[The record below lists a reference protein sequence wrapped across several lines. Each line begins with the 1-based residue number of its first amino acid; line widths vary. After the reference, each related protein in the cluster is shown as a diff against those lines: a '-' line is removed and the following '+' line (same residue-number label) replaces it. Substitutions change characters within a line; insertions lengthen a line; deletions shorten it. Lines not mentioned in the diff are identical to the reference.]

1 MLAADTAGSDV
12 MTTAISASDHEAEPR
27 LSHFPVSFFAMVM
40 GLAGLAIALEKAGGT
55 IPVLQDAGHLVL
67 ALAGG
72 LFVLLALL
80 YGAKALLQPK
90 AVREEFAHPVRVHF
104 VPTIA
109 ISLILLSIAALDL
122 SRDLAAG
129 LLLIGAP
136 LQLALTLLVL
146 DRWINR
152 EHFQTPHLN
161 PAWFIPIVGNM
172 LVPIAGVSLGYREA
186 SWLFFAVGIVF
197 WLPLFA
203 VILNRIVFHQ
213 PLPDRLRPTLF
224 ILIAPP
230 AVGFLAYLKLS
241 GGIDAFARILYFF
254 GLFLT
259 LLLLTQLPRLRH
271 IAFYLSWWAYSFPL
285 AAITVATFAMA
296 EQTGVSAYRQI
307 GFVLLAFTSLLVA
320 GLLLR
325 TGIAVARRQICQP
338 E

>member
-1 MLAADTAGSDV
+1 
-12 MTTAISASDHEAEPR
+12 MTTAISARGHEAEPR
-27 LSHFPVSFFAMVM
+27 LSHFPVSFFSVVM
-40 GLAGLAIALEKAGGT
+40 GLAGLSIALEKAGST
-55 IPVLQDAGHLVL
+55 IPALQVVGHTVL
-67 ALAGG
+67 ALAGS
-72 LFVLLALL
+72 LFVLLALI
-80 YGAKALLQPK
+80 YGAKMLLHPQ
-90 AVREEFAHPVRVHF
+90 AVREEFAHPVRLHF

-109 ISLILLSIAALDL
+109 ISLILLSIASLDL

-129 LLLIGAP
+129 LLLVGAP

-203 VILNRIVFHQ
+203 IVLNRIVFHQ

-230 AVGFLAYLKLS
+230 AVGCLAYLKLA

-259 LLLLTQLPRLRH
+259 LLLLTQLPRLGR

-285 AAITVATFAMA
+285 AAITVASFAMA
-296 EQTGVSAYRQI
+296 EQTGISGYRQI
-307 GFVLLAFTSLLVA
+307 GFVLLTLTSLLIA